1 MLVTFS
7 GVPQMLP
14 LVVPNE
20 RPVGRVGVI
29 SHEVM
34 APPEVVGVMV
44 EASGRL
50 LDISTGVE

>member
-1 MLVTFS
+1 
-7 GVPQMLP
+7 MLP
-14 LVVPNE
+14 LVVPNVN
-20 RPVGRVGVI
+20 PVGKLGEI

-50 LDISTGVE
+50 LEISTGVE